1 MVTELPMV
9 EARNSLTTLPE
20 RFAENPNLDA
30 LVVTRRGHPVLAIL
44 PWETYDSL
52 IETMRIMAD
61 PQLLSD
67 LREGIAAMQA
77 DNTVNWEDFK
87 QELDY

>member
-20 RFAENPNLDA
+20 RFAENPGMDA
-30 LVVTRRGHPVLAIL
+30 LVVTRRGRAVLAIL

-52 IETMRIMAD
+52 IETMRLMAD
-61 PQLLSD
+61 PQLMSD

-77 DNTVNWEDFK
+77 GDTVGWEDFK
-87 QELDY
+87 RELGY